1 MNTQKDLA
9 LAYTPGVAVPCIE
22 IAKDKEAAYL
32 YTNKG
37 NMVAVITNGTA
48 VLGLGNIGA
57 LAGKPVMEGKAV
69 LFNKFAGVESIDLSI
84 DTQNPDEFINCVK
97 LLSCTFG
104 GINLEDIK
112 APECFYIE
120 KKLIELCDI
129 PVFHDDQHGTAIVC
143 LAGLINAVHLT
154 GRRIE
159 DIRLVLN
166 GAGAAGIACL
176 RLMHAYGVQ
185 KENIIACDTQGV
197 IFKGRTVGMNEW
209 KEEFAN
215 EHTKARNLGEALD
228 GADVFVG
235 VSVGGAL
242 KPEYLIKMA
251 PNPIIFAMAN
261 PDPEIIPTEAK
272 KIRPDA
278 ILATGRS
285 DFPNQINNVMCFPFL
300 FRGVLDT
307 RSRIINQEMKLAA
320 ANALAMLAREPVPKE
335 VERAYNGMTFSFGPD
350 YIMPTPFDPR
360 LIEVLPRAVAQA
372 AMDSGVARV
381 MITDW
386 SEYNFKNKLRTAKTY
401 F

>member
-1 MNTQKDLA
+1 MKIDSKIASTAFAHEEPLLYHSTPTPGKYCIKTIKPMNTQKDLA
-9 LAYTPGVAVPCIE
+9 LAYTPGVAVPCLE

-69 LFNKFAGVESIDLSI
+69 LFNKFAGVESIDLCV

-97 LLSCTFG
+97 LLACTFG

-129 PVFHDDQHGTAIVC
+129 PVFHDDQHGTAIVV
-143 LAGLINAVHLT
+143 LAGLINALHLT

-159 DIRLVLN
+159 DTRVVLN

-176 RLMHAYGVQ
+176 RLMHAYGVK

-209 KEEFAN
+209 KDEFAN

-242 KPEYLIKMA
+242 KPEYLVKMA
-251 PNPIIFAMAN
+251 ANPIIFAMAN
-261 PDPEIIPTEAK
+261 PDPEILPSEAK
-272 KIRPDA
+272 KIRLDA

-307 RSRIINQEMKLAA
+307 RSRIIN
-320 ANALAMLAREPVPKE
+320 
-335 VERAYNGMTFSFGPD
+335 
-350 YIMPTPFDPR
+350 
-360 LIEVLPRAVAQA
+360 
-372 AMDSGVARV
+372 
-381 MITDW
+381 
-386 SEYNFKNKLRTAKTY
+386 
-401 F
+401 